1 MKKGSIV
8 RTIAEIGIFAAIGFV
23 LDEVQGALSFS
34 FTAGGS
40 IGFAMVAVLIMAY
53 RRGFLPAIFTGLIMG
68 LLDIS
73 TKAYIVHWAQL
84 FLDYILPYALVGIA
98 GLFKPFFDKTDNR
111 NVKIMWLIIGTVVGG
126 LLKFFSHF
134 FAGIFFWNNTEDFVW
149 GLNYMSPALY
159 SFIYNIAFIG
169 PSIILCAGLMLVL
182 FLRAPKVIMTEGESN
197 VYVVSEEKKQLRL
210 KYVLSSSLIAIGLFI
225 FIFFLVKYIGSFKN
239 KSGEGYI
246 YYKLDRDSM
255 VIFAAGF
262 ALVISSLNQLLKI
275 NKNKFKY
282 SVTCLA
288 TGIIVLAFSLYG
300 LAKVLEMYIDSN
312 TDINN
317 LYWAWFTPSFIVGIS
332 LIVSYFLIRKKEENK
347 PIISTN

>member
-1 MKKGSIV
+1 MKKV
-8 RTIAEIGIFAAIGFV
+8 NVVKTIAEIGIFAAIGFV
-23 LDEVQGALSFS
+23 LDEVQGAISFS

-73 TKAYIVHWAQL
+73 TKAYIIHWAQL

-98 GLFKPFFDKTDNR
+98 GLFKPLFDKTDNR
-111 NVKIMWLIIGTVVGG
+111 NIKIMWLIVGAAVGG

-134 FAGIFFWNNTEDFVW
+134 FAGIFFWNNAEDFVW

-169 PSIILCAGLMLVL
+169 PSIILCSGLMLVL

-197 VYVVSEEKKQLRL
+197 IYVVDEEKKQTTI
-210 KYVLSSSLIAIGLFI
+210 KYILTSTLIAIGLFI
-225 FIFFLVKYIGSFKN
+225 FVFFLVKYITSYKN

-255 VIFAAGF
+255 VTFAAGF

-275 NKNKFKY
+275 TKNKFKY

-288 TGIIVLAFSLYG
+288 TGVIVIGFSLYG
-300 LAKVLEMYIDSN
+300 LAKVLEMYIDSD
-312 TDINN
+312 TAINN
-317 LYWAWFTPSFIVGIS
+317 LYWAWFAPSFVVGLS
-332 LIVSYFLIRKKEENK
+332 LIISYFLIRKKEANQNV
-347 PIISTN
+347 ISTN

>member
-1 MKKGSIV
+1 MKKV
-8 RTIAEIGIFAAIGFV
+8 NLVKTIAEIGIFAAIGFV
-23 LDEVQGALSFS
+23 LDEVQGAVSFS

-73 TKAYIVHWAQL
+73 TKAYIIHWAQL
-84 FLDYILPYALVGIA
+84 FLDYILPYALVGIV
-98 GLFKPFFDKTDNR
+98 GLFKPLFDKTDNR
-111 NVKIMWLIIGTVVGG
+111 NIKIMWLIVGAVVGG

-134 FAGIFFWNNTEDFVW
+134 FAGIFFWNNAEDFVW

-169 PSIILCAGLMLVL
+169 PSIILCSGLMLVL

-197 VYVVSEEKKQLRL
+197 IYVVDEEKKQTTI
-210 KYVLSSSLIAIGLFI
+210 KYILTSSLIAIGLFI
-225 FIFFLVKYIGSFKN
+225 FIFFLVKYIASYKN

-255 VIFAAGF
+255 VTFAAGF

-275 NKNKFKY
+275 IKKKFKY

-288 TGIIVLAFSLYG
+288 TGVIFISFSLYG
-300 LAKVLEMYIDSN
+300 LAKVLEMYIDSD
-312 TDINN
+312 TAINN
-317 LYWAWFTPSFIVGIS
+317 LYWAWFVPSFVVGLS
-332 LIVSYFLIRKKEENK
+332 LIISYFLIRKKEANQNV
-347 PIISTN
+347 ISAN